1 MDGSTDTLPP
11 FIWRTLFSLGPDPE
25 SLFSSP
31 FVGSQVPRRFH
42 FVWLFVCRR
51 EQKTL
56 RDRLENWYSGEFDA
70 APQSHRPLAAR
81 VAIYPIAIRDEQLA
95 YGQDLSLIQRFAHR
109 LLLLS
114 MPFARTY
121 LLELRYTYRFF
132 GVGDDI
138 WVGDKNLGPG
148 RDFD

>member
-1 MDGSTDTLPP
+1 
-11 FIWRTLFSLGPDPE
+11 
-25 SLFSSP
+25 
-31 FVGSQVPRRFH
+31 
-42 FVWLFVCRR
+42 
-51 EQKTL
+51 
-56 RDRLENWYSGEFDA
+56 LENWYSGEFDA

-81 VAIYPIAIRDEQLA
+81 VANHPIVLRDEQLA

-109 LLLLS
+109 LVLLS
-114 MPFARTY
+114 MPFARSY

-148 RDFD
+148 RDLD